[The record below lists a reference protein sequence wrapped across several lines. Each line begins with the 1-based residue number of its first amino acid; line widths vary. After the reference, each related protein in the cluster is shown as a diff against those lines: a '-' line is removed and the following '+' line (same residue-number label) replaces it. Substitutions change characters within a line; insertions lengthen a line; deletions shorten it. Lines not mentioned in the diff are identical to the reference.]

1 MWHGGRFSETSSRGD
16 AAAACAH
23 ERTRTAREGLLQNLR
38 KKKKALPS
46 LSFLF
51 SLSLSELPALDCEF
65 IGFVIIAIM
74 PALRLRL
81 LEEFHNP
88 ACSSSSS
95 RFSGCSPILHLP
107 LSIIRLIRPS
117 SVEAAAAADPSPRER
132 FSRQLL
138 RSIIIYSNI
147 TTHRA
152 PTASLIYPFR
162 RLLYTRYIRPP
173 CVTRGDR
180 LLFLPPRRD
189 YRAAASEISHG
200 IYNTHYIYERKVSC
214 VTWRPEYTKRRR
226 QKVFGPALHAHVC
239 ALVRRSCT
247 ALCYKL
253 CVYYTDSGVPS
264 DGRIKR
270 PRCIVQYLRGKSGRL
285 VYGVHA
291 QHFNRKNLRKSPRV
305 LLQV

>member
-51 SLSLSELPALDCEF
+51 SLSLGATCSGLRIYRLCYYCHYAGSASET
-65 IGFVIIAIM
+65 
-74 PALRLRL
+74 
-81 LEEFHNP
+81 EEFHNP

-147 TTHRA
+147 TTHA
-152 PTASLIYPFR
+152 HPP
-162 RLLYTRYIRPP
+162 RLSFIPSGDYYTRDIF
-173 CVTRGDR
+173 G
-180 LLFLPPRRD
+180 LLALHAGTAFCSYLRAEIIERQPRRFRTV
-189 YRAAASEISHG
+189 YI
-200 IYNTHYIYERKVSC
+200 ILTYIYERKVSC
-214 VTWRPEYTKRRR
+214 VTWRPEYTRRRR

-253 CVYYTDSGVPS
+253 CIYTDSGAPS